1 MDKNFTWTGRNDPED
16 GENALRWHHIIE
28 KDGEN
33 SKSAAGIIGFP
44 CDLGVSRNKGRIGAA
59 KAPDALRSALANLAW
74 HSKAKTIL
82 DFGNVEITETGQDPL
97 HEAQENLGD
106 AIKDALHKTGSVLVL
121 GGGHETAA
129 GSFNGLQKFLGHA
142 PETKIGIINLDAHFD
157 LRKPGENRISSG
169 TPFYQINEA
178 LQKQG
183 QELNYL
189 CLGISETA
197 NTKALFDR
205 ADEWNVEYM
214 FDHELCV
221 SNIDNIEKKI
231 DTFLQGCDVLY
242 LTLDLDVLPHW
253 EMPAVSAPAAHGVS
267 IKMIEHVINH
277 LGNIKKA
284 GDIKWPLADIVEFNP
299 DHDRDGCGAR
309 VAARLCD
316 LIIRSML

>member
-1 MDKNFTWTGRNDPED
+1 MDKNFTWTGRDDPED
-16 GENALRWHHIIE
+16 GADALRWHHIIE
-28 KDGEN
+28 KDDEN
-33 SKSAAGIIGFP
+33 INATAGIIGFP

-59 KAPDALRSALANLAW
+59 KAPDSLRAALANLAW
-74 HSKAKTIL
+74 HGGKDTIF
-82 DFGNVEITETGQDPL
+82 DFGNVEMPKTGQDPL

-106 AIKDALHKTGSVLVL
+106 AIESALQKTNSVLIL

-157 LRKPGENRISSG
+157 LRKPGEAGISSG

-197 NTKALFDR
+197 NTKALFNR
-205 ADEWNVEYM
+205 ADEWNVGYM
-214 FDHELCV
+214 FDHELCA
-221 SNIDNIEKKI
+221 SNIDNVKKKI
-231 DTFLQGCDVLY
+231 DSFLLNCDVLY

-253 EMPAVSAPAAHGVS
+253 KMPAVSAPAAHGVS
-267 IKMIEHVINH
+267 IGMIEHIINH
-277 LGNIKKA
+277 LGNMKKA
-284 GDIKWPLADIVEFNP
+284 GNIKWPLSDVVEFNP
-299 DHDRDGCGAR
+299 DYDRDGCGAKT
-309 VAARLCD
+309 AARLCD
-316 LIIRSML
+316 TIIRSML